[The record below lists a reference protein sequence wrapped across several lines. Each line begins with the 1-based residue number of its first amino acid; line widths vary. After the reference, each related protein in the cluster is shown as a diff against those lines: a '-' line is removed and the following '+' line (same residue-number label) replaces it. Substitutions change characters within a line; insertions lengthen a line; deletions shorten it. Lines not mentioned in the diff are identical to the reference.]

1 MLKIMKKKKDQNAF
15 RKVYVIR
22 DISHLM
28 NFIVFFIGS
37 FILSFRDFNRYI
49 ANFIIYLEIIL
60 IFVTNS
66 WNFDKCL
73 LDFGICIRNNKNY
86 FIIICYNNTILSGRD
101 YI

>member
-1 MLKIMKKKKDQNAF
+1 MKNKTDQNDF
-15 RKVYVIR
+15 RKGNIIS
-22 DISHLM
+22 DISLLM
-28 NFIVFFIGS
+28 NFIVFLIDS

-49 ANFIIYLEIIL
+49 GNFIIYLEIIL
-60 IFVTNS
+60 IFVNNS

-73 LDFGICIRNNKNY
+73 LYFRIHIRNIKNY